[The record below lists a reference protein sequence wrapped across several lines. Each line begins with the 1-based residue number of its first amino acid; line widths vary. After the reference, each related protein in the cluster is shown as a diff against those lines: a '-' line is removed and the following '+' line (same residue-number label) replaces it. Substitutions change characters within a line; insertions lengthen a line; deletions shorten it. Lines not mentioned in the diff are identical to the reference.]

1 MEKPKPNLEMQ
12 EEKRTLFSKK
22 RQLKHQY
29 PDSNHFSLFF
39 NKSKLFFSMFTL
51 IKNFSLNLVLMCLS

>member
-22 RQLKHQY
+22 RQLKYQY

-39 NKSKLFFSMFTL
+39 NKKQTVFFYVYF
-51 IKNFSLNLVLMCLS
+51 N

>member
-22 RQLKHQY
+22 RQLKYQY
-29 PDSNHFSLFF
+29 PDSNHFSLLF
-39 NKSKLFFSMFTL
+39 NKKQTVFFYVYF
-51 IKNFSLNLVLMCLS
+51 N